1 MMDILNFSLHQMN
14 IFFFSETKTIW
25 KYNGGTL
32 IRIKTEQ
39 NNKKKDQMLLAEWRK
54 ICGWIAK

>member
-1 MMDILNFSLHQMN
+1 MMDILKLSLNQMN

-25 KYNGGTL
+25 KYYGGTL

-39 NNKKKDQMLLAEWRK
+39 NIKKKDQMLLAEWRK
-54 ICGWIAK
+54 ICGWIA